1 MAGEV
6 AKVSLEGITLRFG
19 LPGSLQSDSGPAFL
33 SCDEGDNRHPGQ
45 KMDLALSLETPIT
58 GESRE
63 MQTLKMAF
71 SKICPEIQEN

>member
-19 LPGSLQSDSGPAFL
+19 LPGSLQSDSRPAFL

-45 KMDLALSLETPIT
+45 KMDLALSLETQPW
-58 GESRE
+58 GKVGRAN
-63 MQTLKMAF
+63 QTLSQAL
-71 SKICPEIQEN
+71 SGDSRTLG